1 MAERS
6 VSDGELPFAQPEF
19 PERLRPVAGNPE
31 RIQYCPRPITVQKYS
46 LLRSRSLA
54 IIRILC
60 PHCHVSLSASE
71 LEQAEINDQRCLLC
85 PDCAAVLVS
94 EPCEAGCQATPR
106 HSPEMAEFASDS
118 Q

>member
-1 MAERS
+1 M
-6 VSDGELPFAQPEF
+6 
-19 PERLRPVAGNPE
+19 RPVVVDAE
-31 RIQYCPRPITVQKYS
+31 RIQYCPSPITVQKYS
-46 LLRSRSLA
+46 LQLSGSLA

-71 LEQAEINDQRCLLC
+71 LEQADINNQRCLLC

-94 EPCEAGCQATPR
+94 EAFEAKCHDTTR
-106 HSPEMAEFASDS
+106 RLCPEMAEFASDS